1 MPQNAEFFHK
11 FQCDANIY
19 HMRTISVRD
28 LRYDFKKVER
38 ILLEGEEVQI
48 TKRRR
53 AIARLVPEAAPA
65 PVLPDFMKDLRA
77 IYGETP
83 LPVSGAEIVR
93 LDRDR
98 Y

>member
-1 MPQNAEFFHK
+1 
-11 FQCDANIY
+11 
-19 HMRTISVRD
+19 MRTVSVRD
-28 LRYDFKKVER
+28 LRYDFKMVER
-38 ILLEGEEVQI
+38 ILLGGEEIQI

-53 AIARLVPEAAPA
+53 PIARLVPELAAA

-77 IYGETP
+77 IYGENL
-83 LPVSGAEIVR
+83 LPVSGAETVR

>member
-1 MPQNAEFFHK
+1 M
-11 FQCDANIY
+11 Y
-19 HMRTISVRD
+19 HMRTVSVRD
-28 LRYDFKKVER
+28 LRYDFKSVER
-38 ILLEGEEVQI
+38 ILREGEEIQI

-53 AIARLVPEAAPA
+53 VIARLAPEPAPA

-83 LPVSGAEIVR
+83 LPVSGAETVR
-93 LDRDR
+93 SDRDR

>member
-1 MPQNAEFFHK
+1 M
-11 FQCDANIY
+11 Y
-19 HMRTISVRD
+19 HMKTVSVRD
-28 LRYDFKKVER
+28 LRYDFKTVER

-53 AIARLVPEAAPA
+53 AIARLVPEPA
-65 PVLPDFMKDLRA
+65 PPPKLPDFLGRLRA
-77 IYGETP
+77 IYGEEI

-93 LDRDR
+93 MDRDR

>member
-1 MPQNAEFFHK
+1 M
-11 FQCDANIY
+11 Y
-19 HMRTISVRD
+19 HMRTVSVRD
-28 LRYDFKKVER
+28 LRYDFKTVER

-53 AIARLVPEAAPA
+53 AIARLVPEPA
-65 PVLPDFMKDLRA
+65 TPVALPDFMGRMRA
-77 IYGETP
+77 IYGDKP
-83 LPVSGAEIVR
+83 LPVTGAEIVR